1 MNWLQNVLLLI
12 GCLGMTACSTIEYY
26 WQAIHGHSSI
36 LNRQQPIAELVL
48 NPAVDSDLRLTLQ
61 GMQQARDFAIR
72 ELALPDNN
80 SYRMFADIERDYV
93 IWNVIATEEF
103 SVTPLQWCF
112 PFAGCINYRGFFNQ
126 DEANAFAAQ
135 LQAQGKDVYVAGA
148 RAYSTLGWF
157 ADPLLNTMLYQDE
170 SLRVGV
176 LFHELA
182 HQQLYV
188 QDDSAFNEAFATA
201 VAQEGVRRWFLF
213 RGNMA
218 AYEAYLQTNRRRVEF
233 NNLLQQTRLRLK
245 QLYNKTQNVEMLS
258 KQKQDAFDQLQHE
271 YARLKQQHW
280 NNDNRYDKWMAQPL
294 NNAHLALVATYHE
307 LVPAFQ
313 NHLASVQNDLP
324 VFYQQMEQLSKLQKV
339 ERYNRLLSNVNEK
352 SLSQAHESLLQPKH

>member
-1 MNWLQNVLLLI
+1 MNWLQNILLTI
-12 GCLGMTACSTIEYY
+12 ACLGMSACSTIEYY

-36 LNRQQPIAELVL
+36 LNRQQPIAELVV
-48 NPAVDSDLRLTLQ
+48 NPALDPDLRQTLQ

-72 ELALPDNN
+72 ELALPDND
-80 SYRMFADIERDYV
+80 SYRKFADVERDYV

-103 SVTPLQWCF
+103 SVNPEQWCF
-112 PFAGCINYRGFFNQ
+112 PFAGCVNYRGFFNQ
-126 DEANAFAAQ
+126 AEANTFAAH

-157 ADPLLNTMLYQDE
+157 ADPLLNTMLYREE

-213 RGNMA
+213 RENMA
-218 AYEAYLQTNRRRVEF
+218 AYEAYLQANRRRAEF
-233 NNLLQQTRLRLK
+233 NNLLQQTRRRLK
-245 QLYNKTQNVEMLS
+245 QLYNKTQNVETLR
-258 KQKQDAFDQLQHE
+258 KQKQEVFDQLQQD
-271 YARLKQQHW
+271 YVRLKQQHW

-307 LVPAFQ
+307 LVPAFKY
-313 NHLASVQNDLP
+313 HLVSVQHDLP
-324 VFYQQMEQLSKLQKV
+324 VFYQQMEQLAKLPKA
-339 ERYNRLLSNVNEK
+339 ERYNRLMSNINK
-352 SLSQAHESLLQPKH
+352 NSLSQAR